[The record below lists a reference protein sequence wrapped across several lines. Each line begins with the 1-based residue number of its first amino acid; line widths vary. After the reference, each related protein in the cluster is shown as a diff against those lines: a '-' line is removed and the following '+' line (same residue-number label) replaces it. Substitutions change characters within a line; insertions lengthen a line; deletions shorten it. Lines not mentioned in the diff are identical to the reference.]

1 MAPVG
6 AWAEVR
12 GNKRKCCEGEARK
25 KTLQSSF
32 PLRTPVP
39 FTAKEEGRGEKSK
52 DILFQGTRKEIHFFV
67 KVFDRVFRSTNPHI
81 SFAPLLSMRYC
92 PAVKRITERVFI
104 GPPRPVLFPKNGT

>member
-1 MAPVG
+1 MAPTG
-6 AWAEVR
+6 DWAVVR

-67 KVFDRVFRSTNPHI
+67 KVYDRVFRSTNPHV
-81 SFAPLLSMRYC
+81 LSLPSCRC
-92 PAVKRITERVFI
+92 VTV
-104 GPPRPVLFPKNGT
+104 RP